1 MKSQATGSRG
11 GSQQPAQRS
20 KARRGRSSDGARPV
34 MPASPHV
41 AGSSSSSS
49 STTSQLGSEI
59 DQRLTLQAQKPKV
72 TPAPA
77 PKPQTPASSKA
88 LEVKFA
94 PRPGYGKSGARCVI
108 RANHFLVELKDRDLH
123 HYDVSISIRFMYLAS
138 AGSFFFWLLTNFAFP
153 DSVIVLF

>member
-1 MKSQATGSRG
+1 M
-11 GSQQPAQRS
+11 
-20 KARRGRSSDGARPV
+20 

-138 AGSFFFWLLTNFAFP
+138 AGSFFFFGY
-153 DSVIVLF
+153 